1 MLSTSEDLDVEARNL
16 AKLTACFAALDRAV
30 AVVAQ
35 EEFDSLRRGLRA
47 AEVTAKIANALRGL
61 GTLQNPSAAPP
72 DYKDPWLALCYIL
85 WYQPG
90 QTYLAYRLLSQ
101 LAQGRRFGILQVV
114 DFGCGSLATEIALDI
129 ALMTGTI
136 TAGRPTL
143 SSAYVD
149 SLDLSPEM
157 IRFGESISREMLTY
171 PDSPFADSDLIS
183 ERNLV
188 DPDTLDFSNLVP
200 GEDRWLTAFH
210 TVYGPDT
217 SEINHRLTTISD
229 RVRPDVLLMTS
240 HRSKMPALRQAS
252 PVAGAQSY
260 QIMPPSENEQQALPD
275 MTDISRV
282 RQRIQSFATETKL
295 PSESNA
301 DVNLVVNYMGGIPDW
316 MQSVQSTRCI
326 AYEWSRGR

>member
-1 MLSTSEDLDVEARNL
+1 MEARNL

-129 ALMTGTI
+129 ALVTEAI
-136 TAGRPTL
+136 TASRPMQGG
-143 SSAYVD
+143 AYVD
-149 SLDLSPEM
+149 SLDVSPEM
-157 IRFGESISREMLTY
+157 IRFGESISREMLSN
-171 PDSPFADSDLIS
+171 PDSPLADSDLIS

-188 DPDTLDFSNLVP
+188 DPNTLDFSDLAP
-200 GEDRWLTAFH
+200 DEDRWLTAFH
-210 TVYGPDT
+210 TVYGPDA
-217 SEINHRLTTISD
+217 SEVKRRLTMISD
-229 RVRPDVLLMTS
+229 RVEPDWLLMTS
-240 HRSKMPALRQAS
+240 HKSKSAALRRAS
-252 PVAGAQSY
+252 PVAEAQSY
-260 QIMPPSENEQQALPD
+260 PIVLPSENEQRDLPSV
-275 MTDISRV
+275 TNISHV
-282 RQRIQSFATETKL
+282 RQHIQSFASETKL

-316 MQSVQSTRCI
+316 MQSIQSSMCV